1 MLKITDVK
9 KWAKEH
15 GYNIVKEKID
25 DESAKYYWNKISD
38 PSINGISP
46 SVSKVALAVYNNIT
60 DNVHLEYQQSYKEG
74 VIQ

>member
-25 DESAKYYWNKISD
+25 DESAKYYWTKISD
-38 PSINGISP
+38 PAINGISL
-46 SVSKVALAVYNNIT
+46 SVSKVALAVYNNMT
-60 DNVHLEYQQSYKEG
+60 DSVHLEYQQSYKEG
-74 VIQ
+74 LVQ